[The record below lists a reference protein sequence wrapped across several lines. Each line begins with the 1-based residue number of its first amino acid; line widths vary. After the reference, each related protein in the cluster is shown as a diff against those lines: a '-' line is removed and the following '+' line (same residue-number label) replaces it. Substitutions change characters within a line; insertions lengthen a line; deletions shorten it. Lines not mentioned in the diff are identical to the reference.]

1 MKRLLVPGVIA
12 LAVVISLLA
21 LAGWNRSDAPQL
33 RITLSERELPAS
45 APAPSSGDDRGVQL
59 RVAFQNRTDALDAR
73 NWLTED
79 RLRALG
85 FVLDVMP
92 GAPEAMSTYNRPLP
106 RVAWVAFEFNGNA
119 WREIERRRALE
130 SNPSEAPE
138 RRFMTT
144 AGSRLVPVDAS
155 SDLET
160 LLARYP
166 TGHLIL
172 RAVIA
177 LGYVPPS
184 RSGPFVYGWI
194 RELIPGGI
202 TVPRELRGRLMG
214 GNYDVDLALGRLAIP
229 YVTDIRARQ

>member
-1 MKRLLVPGVIA
+1 VKRILVPGVITP
-12 LAVVISLLA
+12 AVVVSLLA
-21 LAGWNRSDAPQL
+21 LASWNRSDAPRL

-45 APAPSSGDDRGVQL
+45 VPTPNSGDDRGAQL

-73 NWLTED
+73 NWLTEE

-85 FVLDVMP
+85 FALDVMP
-92 GAPEAMSTYNRPLP
+92 GAPEAMSTYSRALP

-119 WREIERRRALE
+119 WRELERRRVLE
-130 SNPSEAPE
+130 STRSEAPE
-138 RRFMTT
+138 RHFMTT

-166 TGHLIL
+166 SGHLIL

-184 RSGPFVYGWI
+184 RSGPLVYGWI
-194 RELIPGGI
+194 RELIPPGI
-202 TVPRELRGRLMG
+202 TVPRELRGRLTG
-214 GNYDVDLALGRLAIP
+214 GLYDVDLALGRLGIP
-229 YVTDIRARQ
+229 YVTDIRVRQ